1 MIRTL
6 FSIAKTFVVVKTV
19 DAVIAAFTKPRAA
32 KGKSALAATA
42 RKPASKSKPHRAAAK
57 RRAATA

>member
-19 DAVIAAFTKPRAA
+19 DAVIGAFTKPREAKKARAIAA
-32 KGKSALAATA
+32 PA
-42 RKPASKSKPHRAAAK
+42 RKPPSKSKPHRATK
-57 RRAATA
+57 RRVAAA

>member
-32 KGKSALAATA
+32 KPARSVAAPA
-42 RKPASKSKPHRAAAK
+42 RKAAARSKPARAVK